1 MSSFTK
7 YCTIFFFTLTSFIG
21 FSQTINWDWA
31 KHAGGGGDDVGY
43 SITTD
48 NENNIIIVGT
58 FNNNA
63 LFGNDFINST
73 SIYGGAFVTKLDSSG
88 NFIWAKR
95 IVGTHFTSV
104 YSVATDLF
112 NNIYVSGSFA
122 ESTNI
127 ESAALVSNGSS
138 DLFIAKY
145 NKNGDFLWAKS
156 HGGSGI
162 DGAMSLVCS
171 DSLLFVAGEFRDSLY
186 FDTTLLISSGNSDIF
201 LTCLDFEGNY
211 QWIKQAGGSYYD
223 VARSISIDNN
233 SDIIIAGHINTSAN
247 FGITDTSV
255 FTYGSIDTFVAKYS
269 STGEF
274 LWVNS
279 FGGNAEDRGIS
290 VISDSNN
297 NLFLHGHFYGTAYF
311 DTITLQSTGI
321 EDYFICK
328 LQPNG
333 NVVWANKIET
343 RIDPYDDSWNH
354 SLESDEQGNIYITG
368 YFMDSLVY
376 DSFSFQSNGSY
387 DIFVIKIDNNGELLR
402 CLTAG
407 NDYSYGDYSRSIAR
421 DDNGNLFITGRFY
434 DTLCFGDSCVTSN
447 GSADIFIAKI
457 RETPLN
463 VEFVKETMQ
472 IDIFPNPASSFF
484 NIVSEDNEIHEVEII
499 DNNGKLISSYKNI
512 NMNHID
518 VSGLSEGVYFVRV
531 IFRNMTITR
540 KIIVI

>member
-7 YCTIFFFTLTSFIG
+7 HCTIFFFTFISSIG
-21 FSQTINWDWA
+21 FSQTINWDWV
-31 KHAGGGGDDVGY
+31 KHAGGGSDDVGY
-43 SITTD
+43 SITSD
-48 NENNIIIVGT
+48 NSGNIIVTGL
-58 FNNNA
+58 FNTTA
-63 LFGNDFINST
+63 LFDELQITSMTYWGGGFIAKYDSLGNIQWVDKISGTRSTYINAIT
-73 SIYGGAFVTKLDSSG
+73 A
-88 NFIWAKR
+88 
-95 IVGTHFTSV
+95 
-104 YSVATDLF
+104 DLN
-112 NNIYVSGSFA
+112 NNIYVCGNFSETTYADTFSL
-122 ESTNI
+122 T
-127 ESAALVSNGSS
+127 SNGSG
-138 DLFIAKY
+138 DAFIGKY
-145 NKNGDFLWAKS
+145 SANGNLLWLKS
-156 HGGSGI
+156 AGGI
-162 DGAMSLVCS
+162 DLDGAISLICA
-171 DSLLFVAGEFRDSLY
+171 DSLLFVAGEFRDSVY
-186 FDTTLLISSGNSDIF
+186 FDTTLLVSSGNSDIF
-201 LTCLDFEGNY
+201 LACLDFEGNY

-247 FGITDTSV
+247 FGVTDTSV
-255 FTYGSIDTFVAKYS
+255 FTYGSIDPFVAKYS

-279 FGGNAEDRGIS
+279 FGGIDEDRGIS
-290 VISDSNN
+290 VISDIDN

-343 RIDPYDDSWNH
+343 RIDPYDDFWNH

-376 DSFSFQSNGSY
+376 DSFSVQSNGSY
-387 DIFVIKIDNNGELLR
+387 DIFVIKIDNNGELLW

-407 NDYSYGDYSRSIAR
+407 NDHPYGDYSRSIAR

-434 DTLCFGDSCVTSN
+434 STLFFGDSSITSN
-447 GSADIFIAKI
+447 GSDDIFIAKI
-457 RETPLN
+457 SETPLN
-463 VEFVKETMQ
+463 VEFVRETMQ
-472 IDIFPNPASSFF
+472 IDIFPNPASSFL
-484 NIVSEDNEIHEVEII
+484 NIISGDNEIQEVEII
-499 DNNGKLISSYKNI
+499 DNNGKLISSYKNT

-518 VSGLSEGVYFVRV
+518 VSGLPKGVYFVKV

-540 KIIVI
+540 KVIII